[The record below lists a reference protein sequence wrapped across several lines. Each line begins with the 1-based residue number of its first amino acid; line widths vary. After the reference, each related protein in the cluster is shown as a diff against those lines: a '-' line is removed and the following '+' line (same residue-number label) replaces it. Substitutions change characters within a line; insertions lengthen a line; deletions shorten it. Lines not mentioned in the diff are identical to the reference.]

1 MQPPIDIPIPR
12 QTSSFHSLDSSV
24 VVGSPLGESHVD
36 DFASTTP
43 VSSSRNTF
51 RSRRRVPSASQPN
64 QWPLEPTRQWS
75 LFGQLMEIEG
85 HLPSSTSS
93 TPRRGRTESD
103 ADISVREHVS
113 SSPGLSPRI
122 RPSTSY
128 DASFPTHP
136 TTSDLASNP
145 NNYEPDS
152 LSSSAAT
159 FEVPSKANQSYLP
172 FRLPTFT
179 IIHRNVLKCAIAYFV
194 ASLFTF
200 SPHLSRFIS
209 DLSLYGPN
217 DRTTPSPSGHMVA
230 TM

>member
-1 MQPPIDIPIPR
+1 MDTVWTSWTLDGIFNSPSTSTVFIRVYTYFEIRCKWRVCQCIPQLQTWMQPPIDIPIPR

-64 QWPLEPTRQWS
+64 QWPLELTCQCL

-85 HLPSSTSS
+85 HLPSSASSTSS
-93 TPRRGRTESD
+93 GRTESD
-103 ADISVREHVS
+103 ADISVREHIS

-128 DASFPTHP
+128 DASFPAADFH
-136 TTSDLASNP
+136 
-145 NNYEPDS
+145 NN
-152 LSSSAAT
+152 SS
-159 FEVPSKANQSYLP
+159 
-172 FRLPTFT
+172 
-179 IIHRNVLKCAIAYFV
+179 
-194 ASLFTF
+194 
-200 SPHLSRFIS
+200 
-209 DLSLYGPN
+209 
-217 DRTTPSPSGHMVA
+217 
-230 TM
+230 